1 MTHNKDVVAVDY
13 STPLV
18 LEGKPVSAL
27 AKAVYNQMWRIGQIT
42 GMEAMRGP
50 LGISGGSLTRRI
62 SELKEAGIGIRTKQ
76 NRDPL
81 THRRYTVYMLDN
93 HTAEHKGK

>member
-1 MTHNKDVVAVDY
+1 MAHKDVAADY

-27 AKAVYNQMWRIGQIT
+27 AKAVYNQMWRTGQIT
-42 GMEAMRGP
+42 GLDAMRGP

-62 SELKEAGIGIRTKQ
+62 SELKSAGIGIRTQ
-76 NRDPL
+76 RSRDPI
-81 THRRYTVYMLDN
+81 THRMYTIYMLDN
-93 HTAEHKGK
+93 HAA

>member
-1 MTHNKDVVAVDY
+1 MIHSKDVVAVDY

-18 LEGKPVSAL
+18 LEGKAVSSL
-27 AKAVYNQMWRIGQIT
+27 AKAVYNQMWRTGQIT
-42 GMEAMRGP
+42 GLDAMRGP

-62 SELKEAGIGIRTKQ
+62 SELKEAGIGIRTERK
-76 NRDPL
+76 RDPI
-81 THRRYTVYMLDN
+81 THRLYSVYMLDN